1 MSGEFPSPLAAEIQ
15 RACFVAI
22 HGGGWTSGS
31 PRSMYA
37 FTDHCAKLGMVAVS
51 VEYRLYKA
59 RTPVTVFECVKDTR
73 AALRYVRAHAEELGI
88 DVETLWADD
97 GFVVRLPDVDYE
109 SRAQMMGLYTVR
121 YRGETMLIRTQA
133 MILEQPSDG
142 VRTRVVA
149 LLPDGKPDTRAR
161 AHGLLAVLEQRLPL
175 EIEKYRTPV
184 QLNKPAKKKAAKK
197 PKKKPAKKA

>member
-1 MSGEFPSPLAAEIQ
+1 MTCAAGYRHEIRAGRRSSGRRSFWAAIAIAALLAA
-15 RACFVAI
+15 C
-22 HGGGWTSGS
+22 G
-31 PRSMYA
+31 PR
-37 FTDHCAKLGMVAVS
+37 KEKPPPVAVPPPEPAEF
-51 VEYRLYKA
+51 VFADNLND
-59 RTPVTVFECVKDTR
+59 TWNTVGQI
-73 AALRYVRAHAEELGI
+73 L
-88 DVETLWADD
+88 
-97 GFVVRLPDVDYE
+97 VRLPDVDYE

-161 AHGLLAVLEQRLPL
+161 AHELLAVLEQRLPL

-184 QLNKPAKKKAAKK
+184 QLKKPAKKKAAKK